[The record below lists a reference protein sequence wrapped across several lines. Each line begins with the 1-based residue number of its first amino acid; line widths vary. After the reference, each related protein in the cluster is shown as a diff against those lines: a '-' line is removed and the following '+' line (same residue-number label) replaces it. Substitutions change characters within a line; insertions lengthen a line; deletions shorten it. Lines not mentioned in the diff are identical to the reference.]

1 MRTRALLACG
11 AAGAAL
17 YVVAGLVLA
26 ATREGFDMRRHP
38 FSMLSLGHLGWLQ
51 VGNFVLSGLLFIA
64 GAVGLRRALR
74 ERPGGTSAVGT
85 TMGPLAVAGIGVGL
99 IAGGVFR
106 ADPAL
111 GFPPGAADGPAA
123 AISWH
128 GNLHAAAF
136 GLGMLSLVTAFV
148 VFARRYAA
156 TGERAAAWYSVA
168 TAVAFVA
175 LGVTG
180 FIVSDF
186 RIVTVAIV
194 LGWGWACFVATQ
206 HFSKET
212 SA

>member
-1 MRTRALLACG
+1 MRTRTLLASG

-17 YVVAGLVLA
+17 YLVASLMLA
-26 ATREGFDMRRHP
+26 ATRPGFDMRRHP

-51 VGNFVLSGLLFIA
+51 VGNFALSGLLFIA
-64 GAVGLRRALR
+64 GAVGLRRVLR
-74 ERPGGTSAVGT
+74 DGPGRRW
-85 TMGPLAVAGIGVGL
+85 GPLAIGGIGVGL
-99 IAGGVFR
+99 VAGGVFR

-123 AISWH
+123 TISWH

-136 GLGMLSLVTAFV
+136 GLGMLSLMTAFV
-148 VFARRYAA
+148 VFARRFAA
-156 TGERAAAWYSVA
+156 TGQRAAAWYSFA

-194 LGWGWACFVATQ
+194 LGWGWAGFVATQ
-206 HFSKET
+206 HLLKET

>member
-1 MRTRALLACG
+1 MRTRTLLACG
-11 AAGAAL
+11 AVGAAL

-26 ATREGFDMRRHP
+26 GTRQGFDMRRHP

-51 VGNFVLSGLLFIA
+51 IANFVLSGLLFVA
-64 GAVGLRRALR
+64 GAVGFRRALGDG
-74 ERPGGTSAVGT
+74 PGKIW
-85 TMGPLAVAGIGVGL
+85 GPLAFGGIGVGL
-99 IAGGVFR
+99 IAGGVFL

-111 GFPPGAADGPAA
+111 GFPPGTADGPAP

-136 GLGMLSLVTAFV
+136 GIGMLSLVTAFV

-156 TGERAAAWYSVA
+156 TGDRAAAWYSVA

>member
-1 MRTRALLACG
+1 VRTRALLAAG

-17 YVVAGLVLA
+17 YVVAGLALA
-26 ATREGFDMRRHP
+26 VSRPGFDLRRHP

-51 VGNFVLSGLLFIA
+51 IGNFVLSGLLFIV
-64 GAVGLRRALR
+64 GAVGLHRVMRDG
-74 ERPGGTSAVGT
+74 PGRTW
-85 TMGPLAVAGIGVGL
+85 GPLAFGGIGVGL
-99 IAGGVFR
+99 IAGGVFL

-111 GFPPGAADGPAA
+111 GFPPGTADGPAP

-156 TGERAAAWYSVA
+156 TGERAAARYSVA
-168 TAVAFVA
+168 TAVAFVVF
-175 LGVTG
+175 GVSG
-180 FIVSDF
+180 FIVNDF

-194 LGWGWACFVATQ
+194 LGWGWACFVAAQ
-206 HFSKET
+206 QLKET

>member
-1 MRTRALLACG
+1 MRTRALLAAG
-11 AAGAAL
+11 ATGAAL
-17 YVVAGLVLA
+17 YVLAGLALA
-26 ATREGFDMRRHP
+26 VSRPGFDLRRHP

-51 VGNFVLSGLLFIA
+51 IANFVLSGLLFIA
-64 GAVGLRRALR
+64 GAFGLRRALR
-74 ERPGGTSAVGT
+74 DGLGRTW
-85 TMGPLAVAGIGVGL
+85 GPLAFGGIGVGL
-99 IAGGVFR
+99 IAGGVFL

-111 GFPPGAADGPAA
+111 GFPPGTADGPAP

-156 TGERAAAWYSVA
+156 IGDRAAARYSA
-168 TAVAFVA
+168 STAVAFVVF
-175 LGVTG
+175 GVTG
-180 FIVSDF
+180 FIVNDF

-194 LGWGWACFVATQ
+194 LGWGWACFVAAQ
-206 HFSKET
+206 QLKES

>member
-1 MRTRALLACG
+1 MRTRTLLTAG
-11 AAGAAL
+11 AVGAAL
-17 YVVAGLVLA
+17 YVLAGLALA
-26 ATREGFDMRRHP
+26 ATRDGFDLRRHP

-51 VGNFVLSGLLFIA
+51 IANFVLSGLLFIA
-64 GAVGLRRALR
+64 GAVGLRRVLR
-74 ERPGGTSAVGT
+74 EGPGATS
-85 TMGPLAVAGIGVGL
+85 GPLAFGGIGAGL
-99 IAGGVFR
+99 IAGGVFL

-111 GFPPGAADGPAA
+111 GFPPGTADGPAA
-123 AISWH
+123 TISWH

-136 GLGMLSLVTAFV
+136 GLGMISLVTAFV

-156 TGERAAAWYSVA
+156 IGERASAWYSVA

-194 LGWGWACFVATQ
+194 LGWGWACFVAAHQ
-206 HFSKET
+206 FSKET